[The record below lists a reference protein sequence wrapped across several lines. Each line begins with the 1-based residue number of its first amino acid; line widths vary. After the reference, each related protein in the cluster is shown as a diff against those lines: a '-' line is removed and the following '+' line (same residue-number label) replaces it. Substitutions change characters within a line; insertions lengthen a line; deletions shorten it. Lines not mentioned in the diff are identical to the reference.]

1 MFQMAIDYANFLS
14 SKALQNL
21 PKFGFFYFKI
31 YHLATLLAVT
41 EAENELQEQQDI
53 FFWMLL
59 LFFRAKQRILQM
71 RKLSSR

>member
-21 PKFGFFYFKI
+21 IGIFDFKI